1 MEKQMAMV
9 KMVMPMQ
16 IKMLEEVPVVME
28 KEPMK
33 LNRKRIRTCLL
44 RKANK
49 MEENRWSHSSRRVLL
64 CSSRWSLVIRKTW
77 PPWLSWHQVRTQF
90 SKTSKI
96 TWMTYSR
103 GKATSSNNLSK
114 QSGPVFSSIWSH
126 TTPGNTKEESKG
138 CIPTSANLATWDQT
152 KYHQTITLTTKTVLN
167 YCSISAKSWL
177 KCE

>member
-49 MEENRWSHSSRRVLL
+49 MEEN
-64 CSSRWSLVIRKTW
+64 
-77 PPWLSWHQVRTQF
+77 Q
-90 SKTSKI
+90 
-96 TWMTYSR
+96 
-103 GKATSSNNLSK
+103 
-114 QSGPVFSSIWSH
+114 
-126 TTPGNTKEESKG
+126 
-138 CIPTSANLATWDQT
+138 
-152 KYHQTITLTTKTVLN
+152 
-167 YCSISAKSWL
+167 
-177 KCE
+177 